1 MKPKSK
7 QYIETRKQYIGNEK
21 QYIDKIITAGLTK
34 KTAANAMKLFSEFK
48 LEKIFSRTDG
58 APVTPASTLLKK
70 LAIYSHRM
78 RRCFCRL
85 HHQW

>member
-7 QYIETRKQYIGNEK
+7 QYIETRK

-48 LEKIFSRTDG
+48 LEKI
-58 APVTPASTLLKK
+58 LKMDIIRNREEEI
-70 LAIYSHRM
+70 L
-78 RRCFCRL
+78 
-85 HHQW
+85 